1 MRWPRCTLACP
12 DQSFGPAASPAGCP
26 AATLCAGRLCCRL
39 DRPRFAFSG
48 WAWSRPIIAPRF
60 SGPLGVLTRCR
71 GPCAPLGFR
80 LPSEFAVSRVRGGS
94 PPLPVVPGGS
104 PPAFLFGF
112 RLGAAPRLFFVSLL
126 RSRFL
131 ALPRV
136 KCVPA
141 MYLPNL
147 IMSASTTSTRGCCS
161 TWASSVRTMVTCGSP
176 HTFVTRAMVP
186 YGFHSSACV
195 SVVSVSRSMT

>member
-1 MRWPRCTLACP
+1 MRPWA
-12 DQSFGPAASPAGCP
+12 
-26 AATLCAGRLCCRL
+26 
-39 DRPRFAFSG
+39 FA
-48 WAWSRPIIAPRF
+48 SRPSLLLVG
-60 SGPLGVLTRCR
+60 SG
-71 GPCAPLGFR
+71 
-80 LPSEFAVSRVRGGS
+80 GGS

-126 RSRFL
+126 RSQFL

-195 SVVSVSRSMT
+195 SVVYTYIMCFWYVITGVVTCLTHVCLYPCQHICWHVFFVFITHVA